1 MVITI
6 MTDLIEAV
14 NFLKSFLKT
23 VFFYNFLGKLLAFQW
38 FRSCCILFQ
47 LQNSNILGPKDD
59 NQRRTVFF

>member
-23 VFFYNFLGKLLAFQW
+23 VFFLQIFRQVIGIPVVSILLHSF
-38 FRSCCILFQ
+38 
-47 LQNSNILGPKDD
+47 PVTK
-59 NQRRTVFF
+59 